1 MRSDADSSLARLEML
16 GAGGGGGRA
25 AAATEVV
32 AVVVAEAA
40 EVAVGVAGGVLDSG
54 ASAIFAR
61 ASEPELEPISHR

>member
-1 MRSDADSSLARLEML
+1 MRSDADSSLARLEIP
-16 GAGGGGGRA
+16 GAGGGGGGA
-25 AAATEVV
+25 AAATEV